1 MRLNLGAGV
10 GEMSKCR
17 LRSVERERGSERP
30 LLPPQFDQNRRKSV
44 KRIGRPSV
52 FRVHRRKREERTE
65 KQRERVD
72 QEDGR
77 HARLKVPALL
87 PEPSSR
93 SLRASR
99 PRSPAADRKEVPAVA
114 EAWAA
119 GPGRAAHWAPQAPPP
134 TGTRPPGAAGILYPA
149 PGFGARPATPIPCIL
164 SRPAVLRAF

>member
-10 GEMSKCR
+10 GEMEKGR
-17 LRSVERERGSERP
+17 LGSVGRDRGPERQ
-30 LLPPQFDQNRRKSV
+30 LYPPQFDQNRRKSV

-93 SLRASR
+93 SLRASK
-99 PRSPAADRKEVPAVA
+99 PRSPAADRQEVPAA
-114 EAWAA
+114 LE
-119 GPGRAAHWAPQAPPP
+119 GRAA
-134 TGTRPPGAAGILYPA
+134 R
-149 PGFGARPATPIPCIL
+149 
-164 SRPAVLRAF
+164 